1 MDITVYSKQSCQQ
14 CAATERKLDAFAVQ
28 YTAVNIAEYPGA
40 ERLVKRL
47 GHQQAPVVVV
57 RDDNGDIIDHWSGFR
72 PDRIKKAVG
81 R

>member
-1 MDITVYSKQSCQQ
+1 MTITVYSKPHCQQ
-14 CAATERKLDAFAVQ
+14 CMATKRKLDAFGVL
-28 YTAVNIAEYPGA
+28 YETIDIAGDQGA
-40 ERLVKRL
+40 EQLVKRL

-57 RDDNGDIIDHWSGFR
+57 RDANGAVIDHWSGFR

>member
-1 MDITVYSKQSCQQ
+1 MNITVYSKPRCQQ
-14 CAATERKLDAFAVQ
+14 CMATKRKLDAFGVL
-28 YTAVNIAEYPGA
+28 YETIDITGDPGA
-40 ERLVKRL
+40 EQLVKRL

-57 RDDNGDIIDHWSGFR
+57 RYNSGGVIDHWSGFR

>member
-1 MDITVYSKQSCQQ
+1 MNITVYSKPRCQQ
-14 CAATERKLDAFAVQ
+14 CMATKRKLDAFAVL
-28 YTAVNIAEYPGA
+28 YETIDITEDPGS
-40 ERLVKRL
+40 EQLVKRL

-57 RDDNGDIIDHWSGFR
+57 RDANGDMIDHWSGFR